1 MLPGA
6 VRDWRC
12 ASRDDAS
19 KSRIVRCRAG
29 RARSATTKRGSVTN
43 DQIVILVILAAAVGL
58 FLWGRWRHDM
68 VALAALLACVAAGLV
83 PGDRAFAGFGHPAVI
98 TVACVLVLSSAL
110 QSSGAVDVVARA
122 VLPRSAGPTLAIL
135 ALAGLVALLSSVMN
149 NVGAMALLMPVA
161 IQTAARLKLAPGRVL
176 MPVAFASLLGGM
188 TTLIG
193 TPPNLIVSGFRAHSG
208 PGAFAMFDFA
218 PVGLAVALAG
228 LAFIALAWRLVPARQ
243 RGDVEGF
250 ETGAYLAEAHVP
262 ETSKAVGLTLRE
274 IEAAFGG
281 ADAQIVGL
289 LRNQRRIPAPH
300 PFREVRAGDILIIE
314 AEPDALTEALSRLG
328 LKLEEDV
335 KDKGA
340 KADAAGEAPGSGK
353 REPSRK
359 RRLQSDEVVLMEL
372 VVRPRAELVGR
383 SASDILLRTRFG
395 INLLALSRE
404 GSHST
409 ARLRSTPLREGDV
422 LLMQGS
428 PEAIH
433 DFANRYGCLPLAER
447 PLRIPEPR
455 KAVIA
460 SAVMACA
467 IALAA
472 FGVVPAAVAFAAGI
486 VAVVV
491 LGILP
496 VRRVYDAIDWSVIVL
511 LAALIPVAGA
521 MSTTGTADTIARVL
535 METLAGGSPVI
546 ALALVL
552 VTTMVLSDFMN
563 NAATAAVMC
572 PIAIGAAAQLGAS
585 SDGFLMAVAIGA
597 SCAFL
602 TPIGHQNNTIILGPG
617 GLRFGD
623 YWRLGLPLEIVVV
636 VVAVP
641 MLLWIW
647 PL

>member
-1 MLPGA
+1 
-6 VRDWRC
+6 
-12 ASRDDAS
+12 
-19 KSRIVRCRAG
+19 
-29 RARSATTKRGSVTN
+29 
-43 DQIVILVILAAAVGL
+43 
-58 FLWGRWRHDM
+58 
-68 VALAALLACVAAGLV
+68 
-83 PGDRAFAGFGHPAVI
+83 
-98 TVACVLVLSSAL
+98 
-110 QSSGAVDVVARA
+110 
-122 VLPRSAGPTLAIL
+122 
-135 ALAGLVALLSSVMN
+135 
-149 NVGAMALLMPVA
+149 
-161 IQTAARLKLAPGRVL
+161 
-176 MPVAFASLLGGM
+176 
-188 TTLIG
+188 
-193 TPPNLIVSGFRAHSG
+193 
-208 PGAFAMFDFA
+208 
-218 PVGLAVALAG
+218 VGLAVALAG
-228 LAFIALAWRLVPARQ
+228 LAFIGLAWRLVPARQ

-250 ETGAYLAEAHVP
+250 ETGAYLTEAHVP

-274 IEAAFGG
+274 IEAAFEG

-300 PFREVRAGDILIIE
+300 PYREVRAGDILIIE
-314 AEPDALTEALSRLG
+314 AEPDALTAALSRLG
-328 LKLEEDV
+328 LELEEDV
-335 KDKGA
+335 REPGDA
-340 KADAAGEAPGSGK
+340 KPDAAADGGDRNGSGVSK
-353 REPSRK
+353 RKP
-359 RRLQSDEVVLMEL
+359 RLQSDEVVLMEL

-404 GSHST
+404 GAHST

-433 DFANRYGCLPLAER
+433 DFASRYGCLPLAER
-447 PLRIPEPR
+447 TLRIPEPR
-455 KAVIA
+455 KAIMA

-467 IALAA
+467 ILGAA
-472 FGVVPAAVAFAAGI
+472 FGLVPAAVAFAGGML
-486 VAVVV
+486 AVVV

-521 MSTTGTADTIARVL
+521 MSTTGTADAIARVL
-535 METLAGGSPVI
+535 MQTLAGGSPVV

-552 VTTMVLSDFMN
+552 VTTMILSDFMN

-572 PIAIGAAAQLGAS
+572 PIAIGTAAQLGAS
-585 SDGFLMAVAIGA
+585 SDAFLMAVAIGA

-623 YWRLGLPLEIVVV
+623 YWQLGLPLEIVVV
-636 VVAVP
+636 VVALP
-641 MLLWIW
+641 MLIWIW